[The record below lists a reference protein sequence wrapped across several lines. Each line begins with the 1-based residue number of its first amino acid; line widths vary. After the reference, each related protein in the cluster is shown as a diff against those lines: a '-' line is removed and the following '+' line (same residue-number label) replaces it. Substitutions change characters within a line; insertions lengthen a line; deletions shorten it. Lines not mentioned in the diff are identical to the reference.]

1 MREDSLDFDKLGIDL
16 DKTDIRILKL
26 LANDSRI
33 SYAEIAREVHLSR
46 MAVRE
51 RVMKMLEEGIVQ
63 RFTVQLNSKKVGL
76 DTPVFLKVKAM
87 PSKLDEVGEELSKHP
102 KVESVCA
109 MTGKNELYADAFVE
123 DVTNLEKFIFEEIYK
138 IDGVDEVEYNIIT
151 KKYKSRRLFV

>member
-1 MREDSLDFDKLGIDL
+1 MREDSLDFDKLGIHL

-51 RVMKMLEEGIVQ
+51 RVMKMLEEGIIE

-76 DTPVFLKVKAM
+76 NTPVFLQVKAV
-87 PSKLDEVGEELSKHP
+87 PNKLDDVANALEEYSQI
-102 KVESVCA
+102 ESIYA

-123 DVTNLEKFIFEEIYK
+123 DIESLEKFIFEEIYK
-138 IDGVDEVEYNIIT
+138 IEGITEVEYNIIT
-151 KKYKSRRLFV
+151 KKYKTRRLFT

>member
-1 MREDSLDFDKLGIDL
+1 MREDSLDFDKLGIHL

-51 RVMKMLEEGIVQ
+51 RVMKMLEEGIIE

-76 DTPVFLKVKAM
+76 DTPVFLQIKA
-87 PSKLDEVGEELSKHP
+87 
-102 KVESVCA
+102 CA
-109 MTGKNELYADAFVE
+109 GKPFL
-123 DVTNLEKFIFEEIYK
+123 L
-138 IDGVDEVEYNIIT
+138 
-151 KKYKSRRLFV
+151 

>member
-1 MREDSLDFDKLGIDL
+1 MREDSLDFDKLGIHL

-51 RVMKMLEEGIVQ
+51 RVMKMLEEGIIE

-76 DTPVFLKVKAM
+76 NTPVCLQVKAV
-87 PSKLDEVGEELSKHP
+87 PNKLDDVANALAEYP
-102 KVESVCA
+102 QIESIYA

-123 DVTNLEKFIFEEIYK
+123 DVESLEKFIFEEIYK
-138 IDGVDEVEYNIIT
+138 IEGITEVEYNIIT
-151 KKYKSRRLFV
+151 KRYKTRRLFT

>member
-76 DTPVFLKVKAM
+76 ETPVFLKVKAM
-87 PSKLDEVGEELSKHP
+87 PSKLDEVGKELSKHP

-123 DVTNLEKFIFEEIYK
+123 DVANLEKFIFEEIYK

>member
-1 MREDSLDFDKLGIDL
+1 MREDSLDFDKLGIHL

-51 RVMKMLEEGIVQ
+51 RVMKMLEEGIIE

-76 DTPVFLKVKAM
+76 NTPVFLQVKAV
-87 PSKLDEVGEELSKHP
+87 PNKLDDVANALEEYSQI
-102 KVESVCA
+102 ESIYA

-123 DVTNLEKFIFEEIYK
+123 DIESLEKFIFEKIYK
-138 IDGVDEVEYNIIT
+138 IEGITEVEYNIIN
-151 KKYKSRRLFV
+151 KKYKTRRLVT

>member
-1 MREDSLDFDKLGIDL
+1 MREDSLDFDKLGIHL

-51 RVMKMLEEGIVQ
+51 RVMKMLEEGIIE

-76 DTPVFLKVKAM
+76 NTPVLLQVKAV
-87 PSKLDEVGEELSKHP
+87 PNKLDDVANALEEYSQI
-102 KVESVCA
+102 ESIYA

-123 DVTNLEKFIFEEIYK
+123 DIESLEKFIFEKIYK
-138 IDGVDEVEYNIIT
+138 IEGITEVEYNIIT
-151 KKYKSRRLFV
+151 KKYKTRRLFT

>member
-1 MREDSLDFDKLGIDL
+1 MREDSLDFDKLGIHL

-51 RVMKMLEEGIVQ
+51 RVMKMLEEGIIE

-76 DTPVFLKVKAM
+76 NTPVFLQVKAV
-87 PSKLDEVGEELSKHP
+87 PNKLDDVANAL
-102 KVESVCA
+102 VEYSQIESIYA

-123 DVTNLEKFIFEEIYK
+123 DIESLEKFIFEKIYK
-138 IDGVDEVEYNIIT
+138 IEGITEVEYNIIT
-151 KKYKSRRLFV
+151 KKYKTRRLFT

>member
-1 MREDSLDFDKLGIDL
+1 MREDSLDFDKLGIHL
-16 DKTDIRILKL
+16 DKTDIKILKL

-51 RVMKMLEEGIVQ
+51 RVMKMLEEGIIE

-76 DTPVFLKVKAM
+76 NTPVFLQVKAV
-87 PSKLDEVGEELSKHP
+87 PNKLDDVANALEEYSQI
-102 KVESVCA
+102 ESIYA

-123 DVTNLEKFIFEEIYK
+123 DIESLEKFIFEEIYK
-138 IDGVDEVEYNIIT
+138 IEGITEVEYNIIT
-151 KKYKSRRLFV
+151 KKYKTRRLFT

>member
-1 MREDSLDFDKLGIDL
+1 MREDSLDFDKLGIHL

-51 RVMKMLEEGIVQ
+51 RVMKMLEEGIIE

-76 DTPVFLKVKAM
+76 NTPVFLQLKAI
-87 PSKLDEVGEELSKHP
+87 PNKLHDVADELVKHP
-102 KVESVCA
+102 QIESVYV
-109 MTGKNELYADAFVE
+109 MTGKNELYAEAFVE
-123 DVTNLEKFIFEEIYK
+123 DVEGLEKFVFEEIYK
-138 IDGVDEVEYNIIT
+138 IEGITEVEYNIIT
-151 KKYKSRRLFV
+151 KKYKSRRLFT

>member
-1 MREDSLDFDKLGIDL
+1 MREDSLDFDKLGIHL

-51 RVMKMLEEGIVQ
+51 RVMKMLEEGVIE

-76 DTPVFLKVKAM
+76 NTPVFLQVKAI
-87 PSKLDEVGEELSKHP
+87 PSKLNDVADELAKHP
-102 KVESVCA
+102 QIESIYA
-109 MTGKNELYADAFVE
+109 MTGKNELYANAFVE
-123 DVTNLEKFIFEEIYK
+123 DVESLEKFVFEEIYK
-138 IDGVDEVEYNIIT
+138 IDGITEVEYNVIT
-151 KKYKSRRLFV
+151 KKYKTRRLFT

>member
-1 MREDSLDFDKLGIDL
+1 MREDSLDFDKLGIHL
-16 DKTDIRILKL
+16 DKTDIKILKL

-51 RVMKMLEEGIVQ
+51 RVMKMLEEGIIE

-76 DTPVFLKVKAM
+76 NTPVFLQVKAV
-87 PSKLDEVGEELSKHP
+87 PNKLDDVANALEEYSQI
-102 KVESVCA
+102 ESIYA

-123 DVTNLEKFIFEEIYK
+123 DIESLEKFIFEKIYK
-138 IDGVDEVEYNIIT
+138 IEGITEVECNIIT
-151 KKYKSRRLFV
+151 KKYKTRRLFT

>member
-76 DTPVFLKVKAM
+76 YTPVFLKVKAM
-87 PSKLDEVGEELSKHP
+87 PNKLDEVGQELAKHP
-102 KVESVCA
+102 KVESVYA
-109 MTGKNELYADAFVE
+109 MTGKNELYADAFVKDIE
-123 DVTNLEKFIFEEIYK
+123 NLEEFVFEEIYK
-138 IDGVDEVEYNIIT
+138 IEGVVEVEYNIIT
-151 KKYKSRRLFV
+151 KKYKTRRLFV

>member
-1 MREDSLDFDKLGIDL
+1 MREDSLDFDKLGIHL
-16 DKTDIRILKL
+16 DKTDIKILKL

-51 RVMKMLEEGIVQ
+51 RVMKMLEEGIIE

-76 DTPVFLKVKAM
+76 NTPVFLQVKAV
-87 PSKLDEVGEELSKHP
+87 PNKLDDVANALEEYSQI
-102 KVESVCA
+102 ESIYA

-123 DVTNLEKFIFEEIYK
+123 DIESLEKFIFEKIYK
-138 IDGVDEVEYNIIT
+138 IEGITEVEYNIIT
-151 KKYKSRRLFV
+151 KKYKSRRLFT

>member
-1 MREDSLDFDKLGIDL
+1 MREDSLDFDKLGIHL

-51 RVMKMLEEGIVQ
+51 RVMKMLEEGIIE

-76 DTPVFLKVKAM
+76 NTPVFLQVKAI
-87 PSKLDEVGEELSKHP
+87 PHKLNDVADELVKHP
-102 KVESVCA
+102 QIESVYVL
-109 MTGKNELYADAFVE
+109 TGKNELYAEAFVE
-123 DVTNLEKFIFEEIYK
+123 DVEGLEKFVFEEIYK
-138 IDGVDEVEYNIIT
+138 IDWITEVEYNIIT
-151 KKYKSRRLFV
+151 KKYKSRRLFT